1 MAPSVAGELLMTDQ
15 VSPGYRAAAIVVALV
30 SAIALFGFVP
40 CYPLWA
46 LIIIA
51 LDVAVI
57 RAIAA
62 HGGDVDV
69 GRCTATT

>member
-1 MAPSVAGELLMTDQ
+1 MAPSVAGEQLMTDQ

-30 SAIALFGFVP
+30 SAIALSGFVP